1 MGANGKEG
9 REGEGEGMR
18 SKTGPPYTEACT
30 KVVAAKPSKPISS
43 DRSGSE
49 IITRSNGQAEP

>member
-30 KVVAAKPSKPISS
+30 KVVAAKPSKPNRVTEVARKS
-43 DRSGSE
+43 
-49 IITRSNGQAEP
+49 